1 MGQRPA
7 AGGHIH
13 PPPPPPLRA
22 DCFSR
27 GAESGRGATGSRA
40 STYSVLT
47 TRSRAKPPESRAK
60 SAVTTEVPTPN
71 EPQLTSRVS
80 TKIRY
85 RSTAVSKVDCLD
97 QRQSTRN
104 GVPETIEQTLGNQ
117 FLLCAVQSSAA
128 LRQCPSYMTPTIRSL
143 NVHSLRQSAW
153 V

>member
-47 TRSRAKPPESRAK
+47 TRSRAK

-71 EPQLTSRVS
+71 EPQLTGRKCRQKYGIAVQQSVKS
-80 TKIRY
+80 TVLTKG
-85 RSTAVSKVDCLD
+85 K
-97 QRQSTRN
+97 
-104 GVPETIEQTLGNQ
+104 VPETEYQKPL
-117 FLLCAVQSSAA
+117 S
-128 LRQCPSYMTPTIRSL
+128 RR
-143 NVHSLRQSAW
+143 
-153 V
+153 